1 MVVLKKKRE
10 VNPLEEGSSGTA
22 INPLGAIPS
31 KDRADLEH
39 LFVDLKKTVDPDKYT
54 VVFNQDRIDIYIRTY
69 TDVAV
74 DQTPYQKHLPEAV
87 EQEKFNYTPY
97 IGSILEYMLDQKMNI
112 TPLPEVKIRYD
123 ENQANDFFGKTAY
136 YNPNNKEVVLYVM
149 GRHPKDVCRS
159 FSHEMIHHMQN
170 MEGRLGD
177 IHTTNTNED
186 DRLQELE
193 KEAYLKGNITFRN
206 WEDGIKN
213 GVKKGEQVMAEGRYD
228 TISNRVSSA
237 IFNYWKKQ
245 IQSGEEISNFSDS
258 FESDDLVFDVQ
269 AVLKLKPGSKE
280 LNVDGGA
287 DYSPEGEYDDLV
299 LVAFEIDPAL
309 LPEFWEEISM
319 NLKDVIRHEIEHLT
333 HSNSDNLNLGKHI
346 EDDQYIR
353 DLIDAKML
361 KGKEYFLLPKEVDA
375 NLQGMYYRAKKEKRP
390 FADVVNTYLD
400 AQKITPEEKEEILTV
415 WRKRLPALG
424 LKQTL

>member
-1 MVVLKKKRE
+1 
-10 VNPLEEGSSGTA
+10 
-22 INPLGAIPS
+22 
-31 KDRADLEH
+31 
-39 LFVDLKKTVDPDKYT
+39 
-54 VVFNQDRIDIYIRTY
+54 
-69 TDVAV
+69 
-74 DQTPYQKHLPEAV
+74 
-87 EQEKFNYTPY
+87 
-97 IGSILEYMLDQKMNI
+97 MLDQKMNI